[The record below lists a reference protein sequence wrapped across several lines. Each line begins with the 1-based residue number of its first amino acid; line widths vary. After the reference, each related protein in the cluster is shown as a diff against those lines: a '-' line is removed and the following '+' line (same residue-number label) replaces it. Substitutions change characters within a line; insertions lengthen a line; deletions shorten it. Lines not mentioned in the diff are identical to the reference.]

1 MKKLLFIII
10 LSLSLALTACGSQDN
25 TPLETASPTENT
37 AVQTDPT
44 VMVTEDPITP
54 TSETTSNPVTPTTA
68 TAAPAT
74 PQPTKQAIY
83 THVALEGCVIV
94 DTDGAMITYKKKC
107 EKCGKVQP
115 GTVTI
120 GNQSSGTLTTSFI
133 CIYCGNQQDIKIQNS
148 TEYN

>member
-10 LSLSLALTACGSQDN
+10 LSLLLALTACDIADN
-25 TPLETASPTENT
+25 SPLETTSSTENT
-37 AVQTDPT
+37 AVQTNPT
-44 VMVTEDPITP
+44 VMPTKEPTTP
-54 TSETTSNPVTPTTA
+54 TAETTLNPLTPTVA

-74 PQPTKQAIY
+74 PQPTKQAVY